1 MTSTEALAA
10 VSAPAPALP
19 QYHLPRHVYAC
30 CLAGGMVFLDLRRNR
45 YFCLSE
51 PDAAAVQPLIA
62 NHTASKPYRSSSS
75 SPEQVVSRLRQAG
88 LLQSHDSGERA
99 WIWRGSTHDAL
110 SSIDDKHLRSG
121 PLYGYALRFARSC
134 LWARLNLRTKS
145 LLAIAEDLERLRGHR
160 CGTCDPERTA
170 HLVHAFRRMRP
181 FAFTSLD
188 QCLFHALALARFV
201 NDSGQLATWVI
212 GVRLRPWGA
221 HSWVQQGHWVLDTT
235 PEIVREYAPILAV

>member
-1 MTSTEALAA
+1 MTSTEALTVA
-10 VSAPAPALP
+10 SAAPALP

-30 CLAGGMVFLDLRRNR
+30 SLAGGMVFLDLRRNR
-45 YFCLSE
+45 YFCLSAS
-51 PDAAAVQPLIA
+51 DAAAVQPAIA
-62 NHTASKPYRSSSS
+62 NHKASKPYRSTFSSS
-75 SPEQVVSRLRQAG
+75 EQVATRLHQAG
-88 LLQSHDSGERA
+88 LLQAHDPGERA
-99 WIWRGSTHDAL
+99 WTWRGPNHDAL
-110 SSIDDKHLRSG
+110 SSIDVGHPGRG
-121 PLYGYALRFARSC
+121 TLYRCAFRFARSC
-134 LWARLNLRTKS
+134 LWARLNLQTRS
-145 LLAIAEDLERLRGHR
+145 LLAIAEDLERLKGHR
-160 CGTCDPERTA
+160 CGTCDRERTA
-170 HLVHAFRRMRP
+170 QYVHAFRRMRP

>member
-1 MTSTEALAA
+1 MAISAEARAA
-10 VSAPAPALP
+10 APALP
-19 QYHLPRHVYAC
+19 QYHLPKHVYAC
-30 CLAGGMVFLDLRRNR
+30 SLAGGMVFLDLRRNR

-51 PDAAAVQPLIA
+51 PDAAAVQPAIA
-62 NHTASKPYRSSSS
+62 NYQASKPYRSSSS
-75 SPEQVVSRLRQAG
+75 HPEQVATRLRQAG
-88 LLQSHDSGERA
+88 LLQSQDPGERA
-99 WIWRGSTHDAL
+99 WMWRGHNHDAL
-110 SSIDDKHLRSG
+110 SSIDDRHLGRCTS
-121 PLYGYALRFARSC
+121 YRYAFRFARSC
-134 LWARLNLRTKS
+134 LWARLNLRTKC

-170 HLVHAFRRMRP
+170 HLVDVFRRMRP

-221 HSWVQQGHWVLDTT
+221 HSWVQQGHCVLDTT